1 MIESGFF
8 NPKHPE
14 LYREL
19 CNGLREHD
27 HFMLLADFESYC
39 EVQEKVIEARRDPEE
54 WTRKSIMN
62 TAGSGKFSSDR
73 TIREYAQ
80 EIWNVEAMPT
90 ELHGHKIQT

>member
-1 MIESGFF
+1 MNEIITSSQQENDIKTIQS
-8 NPKHPE
+8 
-14 LYREL
+14 
-19 CNGLREHD
+19 
-27 HFMLLADFESYC
+27 LLADFESYC

-80 EIWNVEAMPT
+80 EIWNVDAMPT